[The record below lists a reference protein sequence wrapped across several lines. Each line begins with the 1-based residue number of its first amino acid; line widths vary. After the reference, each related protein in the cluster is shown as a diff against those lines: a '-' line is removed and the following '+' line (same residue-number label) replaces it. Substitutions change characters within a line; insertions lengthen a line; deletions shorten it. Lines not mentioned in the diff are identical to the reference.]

1 MKISI
6 CHCQKDLGHCAFV
19 LSLHHLLTGAVTYTR
34 NASRGACSCC
44 NYNKTLAGERPH
56 RLVVRMSRC
65 GRDNPGST
73 PGVDILFQNTCEK
86 KLRRSE
92 AEALSRSGSC
102 NAPRFQKRG
111 LGIEPRT
118 FGLQGRCS
126 ATELPWL
133 GYFLLPLLL
142 ALSNHAFVGH
152 AGHDFVC
159 GQNALPHK
167 NPQRSVHSETMS

>member
-1 MKISI
+1 M
-6 CHCQKDLGHCAFV
+6 
-19 LSLHHLLTGAVTYTR
+19 
-34 NASRGACSCC
+34 
-44 NYNKTLAGERPH
+44 
-56 RLVVRMSRC
+56 VRTSRC

-118 FGLQGRCS
+118 FGLLGRRS

-167 NPQRSVHSETMS
+167 NPQRSVHCVELVRKHLVQKHLVLSYLMFNGNKIVGCAKGCQ